1 MALAAGVA
9 FLSLFGTGLYFQ
21 LKDLKPHTNL
31 LLERQGVGALLMVGL
46 YAVDLMAV
54 VMTVLTSVDTVSGEL
69 ASGTIQAVATK
80 PISRWELL
88 LGKWM
93 GFVGMVTVYVV
104 LMVGGITAVTYLMSL
119 HAVGG
124 VLPHHLL
131 RGATLIWLECILM
144 LSLTFRMGASF
155 STLTNGVVVL
165 GLHGIAFIGGWIEQ
179 AAALTHSPRALN
191 VGIIASLIMPS
202 EALWRRAVFEMQ
214 SPIVSTLGFSPFS
227 AISVPSKFMI
237 LYACLYL
244 AWRLPLLCAA
254 SRNATCSADPRFW
267 GPRYPNS
274 STTCA
279 LVGAESPPPMPS
291 VASAPAALAKR
302 AASPRLLPWQMAAK
316 NAAAKQSPAPV
327 VSTGC
332 TGKPGEVKAPSGDST
347 KQPLAP
353 SLTMTV
359 FTPRLRRR
367 RAIAGGSLS
376 PVSCFPSSRLGKIK
390 SVCARA
396 GSRIDSQRPR

>member
-1 MALAAGVA
+1 MGAWIMAGVTFREAARKKVLWMALAAGTA
-9 FLSLFGTGLYFQ
+9 FLSLFATGLYFQ
-21 LKDLKPHTNL
+21 LKDLHPRANL

-54 VMTVLTSVDTVSGEL
+54 VMTVLTSVDTLSGEM

-80 PISRWELL
+80 PIPRWQLL

-119 HAVGG
+119 HPVGG

-131 RGATLIWLECILM
+131 RGTALIWLECILI

-191 VGIIASLIMPS
+191 VGIAASLIMPS

-214 SPIVSTLGFSPFS
+214 SPIVSTLSFTPFS
-227 AISVPSKFMI
+227 AISVPSEFMI

-244 AWRLPLLCAA
+244 ALALSLAVR
-254 SRNATCSADPRFW
+254 RF
-267 GPRYPNS
+267 S
-274 STTCA
+274 
-279 LVGAESPPPMPS
+279 
-291 VASAPAALAKR
+291 KR
-302 AASPRLLPWQMAAK
+302 DL
-316 NAAAKQSPAPV
+316 
-327 VSTGC
+327 
-332 TGKPGEVKAPSGDST
+332 
-347 KQPLAP
+347 
-353 SLTMTV
+353 
-359 FTPRLRRR
+359 
-367 RAIAGGSLS
+367 
-376 PVSCFPSSRLGKIK
+376 
-390 SVCARA
+390 
-396 GSRIDSQRPR
+396 